1 LTELTKLLLSI
12 FSGIVILDNSMI
24 PHPQR
29 LNLAEQMER
38 AAYLGLDEK
47 WIVA

>member
-1 LTELTKLLLSI
+1 MTELTKLLLSI

-24 PHPQR
+24 PHLQR